1 MGPNSQE
8 NDDKD
13 TSDKDT
19 DNTDTRP
26 ANEQLGDVS
35 WDDSHKWSWSYVD
48 PDHGHL

>member
-8 NDDKD
+8 NDDKE
-13 TSDKDT
+13 TSDKET
-19 DNTDTRP
+19 DNTDTTP

-35 WDDSHKWSWSYVD
+35 RDDSHEWSYAD